1 VSTING
7 AGPVIL
13 NASAITVCSLQLKVL
28 AGLVSE
34 ISEHPDAQRI
44 KQSLV
49 FVAGNMTEVAMGL
62 NEIDEER
69 DLHAMSADIQR
80 YRHNQFFGIDA

>member
-7 AGPVIL
+7 AGPIIL

-28 AGLVSE
+28 AGLVLE

-49 FVAGNMTEVAMGL
+49 FVAGNMTEVALGL

-69 DLHAMSADIQR
+69 DLDATIPDLQR
-80 YRHNQFFGIDA
+80 CRHNQFFGIDG